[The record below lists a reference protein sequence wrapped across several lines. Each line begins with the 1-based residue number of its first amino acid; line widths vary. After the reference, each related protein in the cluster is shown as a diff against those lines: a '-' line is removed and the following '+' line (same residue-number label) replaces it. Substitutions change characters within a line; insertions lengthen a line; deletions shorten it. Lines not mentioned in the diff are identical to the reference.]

1 LKYFYMD
8 YKKMTTAIIF
18 MNFFL
23 LILLI
28 VIAIINTKGREGFYL
43 ASPILFIIIVFLVL
57 NLLLFIQGKIS
68 RVEIKD
74 EQLFYRTIFRKDKK
88 IRLIDIDKAYLKIG
102 KSGTKPYK
110 RIEIE
115 PKPESGL
122 KPFFVALNYGEYE
135 KCKELLNILERK

>member
-1 LKYFYMD
+1 
-8 YKKMTTAIIF
+8 MTTAIIF
-18 MNFFL
+18 INFFL

-43 ASPILFIIIVFLVL
+43 ASPILLIIIVFLVL

-88 IRLIDIDKAYLKIG
+88 IRLIDIDKAYLVFG
-102 KSGTKPYK
+102 VSATKSSK

-115 PKPESGL
+115 PLPGSL
-122 KPFFVALNYGEYE
+122 VRPFFILYNYSEPE
-135 KCKELLNILERK
+135 KVKELLNILHKKQMI